1 MLIDELVSDLS
12 PHIERMRDARAAVTA
27 PIVWYQYDTL
37 ANLVHVERMLEGE
50 ERDLD
55 ALAMGLP
62 VADIG
67 AADGDLAFALEAA
80 LGWQMD
86 IVDNAPTN
94 QNGLEGAR
102 QLKRVLGSN
111 VGIHDVD
118 LDRQFALP
126 RNSYGLVLLLGILYH
141 LKNPF
146 YVLEQL
152 AGQARH
158 CLLSTRVARLAGP
171 ERTSVGELPMAYL
184 VGPTELNDD
193 ATNFWIFTPAGLER
207 LAERAGWEVV
217 SRLSVGETTRSVPD
231 SNEGDER
238 MLLLLRSHRAEL
250 AAG

>member
-1 MLIDELVSDLS
+1 VFIDALVKDLG
-12 PHIERMRDARAAVTA
+12 PHVERMRDARASVTA
-27 PIVWYQYDTL
+27 PVVWYQYDTL
-37 ANLVHVERMLEGE
+37 ANLLHVERMLEGG
-50 ERDLD
+50 ERNLD
-55 ALAMGLP
+55 ALAMGMP

-67 AADGDLAFALEAA
+67 AADGDLAFTLEAA
-80 LGWQMD
+80 LGWEMD

-102 QLKRVLGSN
+102 LLKQALGSN
-111 VGIHDVD
+111 VSIHDVD

-126 RNSYGLVLLLGILYH
+126 RDRYGLVLLLGILYH

-152 AGQARH
+152 ARQARH

-171 ERTSVGELPMAYL
+171 ERTPVGDLPMGYL
-184 VGPTELNDD
+184 VGPTELNND

-217 SRLSVGETTRSVPD
+217 SRLSVGETTNSVPD
-231 SNEGDER
+231 SVDDDER
-238 MLLLLRSHRAEL
+238 MLLLLRSRHADIP
-250 AAG
+250 AA